1 MSNTKRSGAVLPT
14 LPMHFLSKL
23 SNWDLKV
30 GNTCSQKSTFKIRFS
45 VRNQICNTTFLLVI
59 NLESS
64 SSKDRMIYRTKG
76 FLKGEMMNYS
86 SVAENQIRVLNSI
99 YFSAI

>member
-1 MSNTKRSGAVLPT
+1 MSNTKRSSTVLPT
-14 LPMHFLSKL
+14 HAMPSIMRKHLL
-23 SNWDLKV
+23 
-30 GNTCSQKSTFKIRFS
+30 IIFS

-59 NLESS
+59 NLESA
-64 SSKDRMIYRTKG
+64 SSKDLMIYGTKG